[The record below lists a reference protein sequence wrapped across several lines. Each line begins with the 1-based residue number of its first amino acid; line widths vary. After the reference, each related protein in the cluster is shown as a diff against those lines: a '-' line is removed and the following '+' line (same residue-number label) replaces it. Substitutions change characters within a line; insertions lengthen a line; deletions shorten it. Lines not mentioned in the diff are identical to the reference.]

1 MRSLRNGR
9 SIQPKT
15 TPISTLTSVSKY
27 NSNRKNTT
35 NNTTSRWLVIFILSN
50 ILVYCC
56 CSSVA
61 ASSAELQQQ
70 EQQQKESVTIPSRSL
85 LRSSSSSSKQ
95 RNLIIGGYQAAKDRY
110 PYYVSLLD
118 ANDEI
123 QCGGT
128 LIAPDI
134 VLTAAHC
141 KGSNLKH
148 ALVGKYT
155 NLEDDGHERI
165 EILNPYTDLSVE
177 ILESSGKAKLDNSGF
192 IHPDHDHV
200 ERTYDIMLMKLE
212 RAASSVHTQTLM
224 KINMNPNRP
233 VKEED
238 PPSVNEITVIGMGNT
253 DVSGTSDKPD
263 TLQQVHLNYLPYE
276 QCIDSEG
283 YSLDYKFELLPHM
296 ICTQGAGI
304 YGNRGQCYGDSGGPY
319 IVLGDSP
326 EEDVQ
331 VGVVSWAVNCASAVF
346 PMVGS
351 RTSASVGFIRDVTCA
366 VSIDPPSYLCDA
378 NVLVYSNN
386 NQVQT
391 RVDVQTGVSISVRIY
406 SDPYGHEL
414 SWIITDQLDINT
426 VYAEAPYG
434 RIVGDHTFT
443 TVQVPV
449 GADLRFEIKDAA
461 DDGIFGDPDA
471 ILYEIVL
478 NDRGDEL
485 VMVEGNGQFTTSR
498 VETFRVPNSNE
509 YEALFASR
517 FSSYEETA
525 LDLDRS
531 GGRTVP
537 FFIDLEF
544 DDYHEDASWEV
555 TSSDGSQVFGSKG
568 PNEYRFGTSI
578 TEQVNL
584 PSGKYLFTIKDR
596 RGTDDLRAFKSYHL
610 YYEGGLY
617 NSGKTEIYRSE
628 PPLRFTGETA
638 SHEFEISV
646 IGGVT
651 DSQPA
656 IVIEDSQAL
665 DMTSTQLRRVSCS
678 SCNLYCVSNDDCCS
692 GLRCSQG
699 SRCTGSSD
707 CSTNT
712 GGRERA
718 SLKLSG
724 RNGGSARNWGTRQ

>member
-9 SIQPKT
+9 SIQPKA
-15 TPISTLTSVSKY
+15 TSILKH
-27 NSNRKNTT
+27 NSNRENTP
-35 NNTTSRWLVIFILSN
+35 NNTMSRWLAIFILSN
-50 ILVYCC
+50 ILVCCC
-56 CSSVA
+56 CSSVP
-61 ASSAELQQQ
+61 ASAAELQQQ
-70 EQQQKESVTIPSRSL
+70 QQQKENVTPSRSL
-85 LRSSSSSSKQ
+85 LRSSSSKQ

-110 PYYVSLLD
+110 PYYVALLD

-128 LIAPDI
+128 LVAPDI

-165 EILNPYTDLSVE
+165 EILNPYTELSVGN
-177 ILESSGKAKLDNSGF
+177 LESSGKAKLDNAGF
-192 IHPDHDHV
+192 IHPEHDHV

-212 RAASSVHTQTLM
+212 RPASSVHTQTLM
-224 KINMNPNRP
+224 KINMNPTVP
-233 VKEED
+233 VKKEGGL
-238 PPSVNEITVIGMGNT
+238 NEITVVGMGNT
-253 DVSGTSDKPD
+253 DVSGISPKPD

-319 IVLGDSP
+319 IVRGDSP

-351 RTSASVGFIRDVTCA
+351 RTSASVDFIRDVTCA
-366 VSIDPPSYLCDA
+366 VSVDPPAYLCDA

-386 NQVQT
+386 NSVQT
-391 RVDVQTGVSISVRIY
+391 RVDVQAGVSISVRIY

-414 SWIITDQLDINT
+414 SWIITDQLDRNT

-443 TVQVPV
+443 TVQVPI
-449 GADLRFEIKDAA
+449 GADLRFEINDAA

-485 VMVEGNGQFTTSR
+485 IMVEGNGQFTTSR
-498 VETFRVPNSNE
+498 VETFRVPMPSE
-509 YEALFASR
+509 YQALFASR
-517 FSSYEETA
+517 FSSYEEA
-525 LDLDRS
+525 AIDLDRDRS

-584 PSGKYLFTIKDR
+584 PAGKYLFTIRDR

-628 PPLRFTGETA
+628 PPLRFAGESA

-646 IGGVT
+646 IGGIT

-656 IVIEDSQAL
+656 IVIEDAQAL
-665 DMTSTQLRRVSCS
+665 DMTTTQLRKVTCS
-678 SCNLYCVSNDDCCS
+678 VCNKWCDSNDDCCS
-692 GLRCSQG
+692 GNCSQG
-699 SRCTGSSD
+699 SRCIGTE
-707 CSTNT
+707 CALSTV
-712 GGRERA
+712 RERTRTA
-718 SLKLSG
+718 LKLSG
-724 RNGGSARNWGTRQ
+724 RNGGSARNWGNRQ